1 MSQGSGA
8 ERRGGSD
15 GAASGGGRGARAR
28 VPIEPGPV
36 YESDAAWGRLYE
48 DESWQ
53 PYSVGMKPSMHE
65 RVAELARAAKQ
76 LGVPEGCDTQQAI
89 VHEALARFLDV
100 AQQEFELPIPSVRVA
115 LDAAQKRR

>member
-8 ERRGGSD
+8 DRRVGPDGS
-15 GAASGGGRGARAR
+15 ASDSGRRSRER
-28 VPIEPGPV
+28 VPVAPGPV
-36 YESDAAWGRLYE
+36 YESDAVWGELYE
-48 DESWQ
+48 DEPWQ

-89 VHEALARFLDV
+89 VHEALARFIDA

-115 LDAAQKRR
+115 LDAAQKHR